1 MVDLTKAAGVLT
13 GGSSLPLLSAGLPL
27 VSAYAGYKGQEKA
40 NESNELIARENR
52 AFQERMS
59 STAYQRSMKDMKTAG
74 LNPML
79 AFMKGGASTP
89 AGATAQMKNTLEGAA
104 ATAMQMTRLMAEVNN
119 IKAQTAKTIRETNI
133 LKPQETK
140 SDVVDN
146 IYQGVANLV
155 ANPVINSAKDAVV
168 SIPKYI
174 KQATPKPIQP
184 KSPPKNYYRRKP
196 LKGER

>member
-1 MVDLTKAAGVLT
+1 MVDLNKAMGVVT

-27 VSAYAGYKGQEKA
+27 VSAFAGYKGQMKA
-40 NESNELIARENR
+40 NETNELIARENR

-59 STAYQRSMKDMKTAG
+59 STAYQRSMKDMRAAG

-79 AFMKGGASTP
+79 AYMKGGASTP
-89 AGATAQMKNTLEGAA
+89 AGSTAQVKNTLENAA
-104 ATAMQMTRLMAEVNN
+104 ATAMQMTRLMAEVAN
-119 IKAQTAKTIRETNI
+119 IKAQTAKTRTETNI

-140 SDVVDN
+140 SSVVDN

-155 ANPVINSAKDAVV
+155 NPSISSAKEATV
-168 SIPKYI
+168 SIPKFI
-174 KQATPKPIQP
+174 KQAKPRPIKPKL
-184 KSPPKNYYRRKP
+184 PPKNYYSRKP